1 MRCLDVQAEL
11 EAYVDG
17 ELGPER
23 SALWEAHLAR
33 CQACQ
38 AELAR
43 LQAVAAA
50 LETWPLVMEP
60 AQFTA
65 QVMARVRPRPAQPRF
80 RIRWSDLVISVAGAG
95 LAAAAILLWRYL
107 APSGLAYLHP
117 TQTYLRLELLQLDLL
132 LLIQPLVRTNL
143 VTWGLL
149 LGGTTSLIVLTLTI
163 WDLFIRRQDAFFM

>member
-1 MRCLDVQAEL
+1 MRCSEIQVDL

-17 ELGPER
+17 MLGPER
-23 SALWEAHLAR
+23 ATLLEEHLAS
-33 CQACQ
+33 CQACR

-43 LQAVAAA
+43 LQTVVAA
-50 LETWPLVMEP
+50 LETWPLAAEP

-80 RIRWSDLVISVAGAG
+80 RLRWSDLLVSVVGAG

-107 APSGLAYLHP
+107 APAGLAYLHP
-117 TQTYLRLELLQLDLL
+117 TQTYLRLELLQLELL
-132 LLIQPLVRTNL
+132 LLIQHLVRTNL

-149 LGGTTSLIVLTLTI
+149 LGGVTSVIALALTV
-163 WDLFIRRQDAFFM
+163 WDLVGGKRDLFSV

>member
-23 SALWEAHLAR
+23 SALLEAHLASCR
-33 CQACQ
+33 TCQ

-50 LETWPLVMEP
+50 LETWSLVMEP

-65 QVMARVRPRPAQPRF
+65 QVMARVKPRF
-80 RIRWSDLVISVAGAG
+80 RLRWSDLVVSVAGAG

-107 APSGLAYLHP
+107 APAGLAYLHP
-117 TQTYLRLELLQLDLL
+117 TQAYLRLELLQLKLL
-132 LLIQPLVRTNL
+132 LLIQHLVRTNL

-149 LGGTTSLIVLTLTI
+149 LGGVASLTAFMLVA
-163 WDLFIRRQDAFFM
+163 WDLLVGRRGPFSV

>member
-11 EAYVDG
+11 EAYADG
-17 ELGPER
+17 ELGLER
-23 SALWEAHLAR
+23 SALLETHLASCR
-33 CQACQ
+33 ACQ

-80 RIRWSDLVISVAGAG
+80 RLRWSDLLVSLVGAG
-95 LAAAAILLWRYL
+95 LAVAAIL
-107 APSGLAYLHP
+107 
-117 TQTYLRLELLQLDLL
+117 
-132 LLIQPLVRTNL
+132 
-143 VTWGLL
+143 
-149 LGGTTSLIVLTLTI
+149 TSLIVLTLTV
-163 WDLFIRRQDAFFM
+163 WDLFMRKPDAFFM

>member
-11 EAYVDG
+11 EAYEDG
-17 ELGPER
+17 ELSLER
-23 SALWEAHLAR
+23 SALLEGHLASCR
-33 CQACQ
+33 ACQ

-80 RIRWSDLVISVAGAG
+80 RLRWSDLLVSVAGAG

-107 APSGLAYLHP
+107 APAGLAYLHP
-117 TQTYLRLELLQLDLL
+117 TQTYLRLELLQLELL
-132 LLIQPLVRTNL
+132 LLIQHLVRTNL
-143 VTWGLL
+143 VTWGML
-149 LGGTTSLIVLTLTI
+149 LGGVASLTALMLVAR
-163 WDLFIRRQDAFFM
+163 DLLVGKRRPFFV

>member
-1 MRCLDVQAEL
+1 MGCLDVQAEL

-17 ELGPER
+17 ELSLER
-23 SALWEAHLAR
+23 SALLEAHLASCR
-33 CQACQ
+33 ACQ

-80 RIRWSDLVISVAGAG
+80 RLRWSDLVISLVGAG
-95 LAAAAILLWRYL
+95 LAVAAILLWRYL
-107 APSGLAYLHP
+107 APAGLAYLHP
-117 TQTYLRLELLQLDLL
+117 AQTYLRLELLQLELL
-132 LLIQPLVRTNL
+132 LMMQRLIRTNL
-143 VTWGLL
+143 VSWGLL
-149 LGGTTSLIVLTLTI
+149 LAGVASLIVLTLTV
-163 WDLFIRRQDAFFM
+163 WDLFMRRQDAFFI

>member
-17 ELGPER
+17 ELSLER
-23 SALWEAHLAR
+23 SALLEGHLASCR
-33 CQACQ
+33 ACQ

-80 RIRWSDLVISVAGAG
+80 RLRWSDLLVSVVGAG
-95 LAAAAILLWRYL
+95 LAVAAILLWRYL
-107 APSGLAYLHP
+107 AQAGLAYLHP
-117 TQTYLRLELLQLDLL
+117 TQTYLRLELLQLELL
-132 LLIQPLVRTNL
+132 LMMQHLVRTNL

-149 LGGTTSLIVLTLTI
+149 LAGVTSLIVLTLTVR
-163 WDLFIRRQDAFFM
+163 DLFMRKQDAFFM

>member
-11 EAYVDG
+11 EAYLDG
-17 ELGPER
+17 ELGLDR
-23 SALWEAHLAR
+23 SARVERHLASCR
-33 CQACQ
+33 ACQ

-65 QVMARVRPRPAQPRF
+65 QVMARLRPRPARLHF
-80 RIRWSDLVISVAGAG
+80 RLRWSDLVVSVVGAG
-95 LAAAAILLWRYL
+95 LASAAMLLWRYP
-107 APSGLAYLHP
+107 APADLVYLHP
-117 TQTYLRLELLQLDLL
+117 TEIYLRLELLQLDLL
-132 LLIQPLVRTNL
+132 LLIQHVVRANL

-149 LGGTTSLIVLTLTI
+149 LGGVVSLTAPIFVA
-163 WDLFIRRQDAFFM
+163 WDLRVGKQGRFFL

>member
-1 MRCLDVQAEL
+1 MRCRDVHTEL

-17 ELGPER
+17 ELSPER
-23 SALWEAHLAR
+23 STLWEAHLASCR
-33 CQACQ
+33 ACQ

-80 RIRWSDLVISVAGAG
+80 RLRWSDLVISLVGAG
-95 LAAAAILLWRYL
+95 LAVAAILLWRYL
-107 APSGLAYLHP
+107 APAGLAYLHP
-117 TQTYLRLELLQLDLL
+117 AQTYLRLELLQLDLL
-132 LLIQPLVRTNL
+132 LSIQRLIRTNL
-143 VTWGLL
+143 VTWGLPFA
-149 LGGTTSLIVLTLTI
+149 GVVSLIVLTLTV
-163 WDLFIRRQDAFFM
+163 WDLLVGKRGPFFV

>member
-1 MRCLDVQAEL
+1 MRCRDVHTEL

-17 ELGPER
+17 ELSPER
-23 SALWEAHLAR
+23 SALLEAHLASCR
-33 CQACQ
+33 ACQ

-80 RIRWSDLVISVAGAG
+80 RLRWSDLVISLVGAG
-95 LAAAAILLWRYL
+95 LAVAAILLGRYL
-107 APSGLAYLHP
+107 APAGLAYLHP
-117 TQTYLRLELLQLDLL
+117 AQTYLRLELLQLDLL
-132 LLIQPLVRTNL
+132 LSIQRLIRTNL

-149 LGGTTSLIVLTLTI
+149 LAGVTSLIVLTLTV
-163 WDLFIRRQDAFFM
+163 WDLLVGKRGPFFV

>member
-23 SALWEAHLAR
+23 SALLEAHLAS
-33 CQACQ
+33 CQTCQ

-50 LETWPLVMEP
+50 LETWSLVMEP

-65 QVMARVRPRPAQPRF
+65 QVMARVKPRF
-80 RIRWSDLVISVAGAG
+80 RIRWSDLLVSMVGAG
-95 LAAAAILLWRYL
+95 LAVAAILLWRYL
-107 APSGLAYLHP
+107 APAGLAYLHP
-117 TQTYLRLELLQLDLL
+117 TQTYLRLELLQLELL
-132 LLIQPLVRTNL
+132 LLIQHLVRTNL
-143 VTWGLL
+143 VIWGLL
-149 LGGTTSLIVLTLTI
+149 LGGVASLIVLTLTVR
-163 WDLFIRRQDAFFM
+163 DLFMGKQDAFFM